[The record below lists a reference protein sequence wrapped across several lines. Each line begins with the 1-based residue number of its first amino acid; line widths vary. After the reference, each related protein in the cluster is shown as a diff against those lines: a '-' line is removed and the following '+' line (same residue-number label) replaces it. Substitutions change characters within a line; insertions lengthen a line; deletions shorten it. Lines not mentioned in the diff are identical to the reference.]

1 MRTGCSDREAMKGT
15 LGISLLGIGHP
26 APKRSMPATDTAMR
40 LTQRGR
46 AGLVLLL
53 EAHECAQELARTP
66 WDFAVEIQSLR
77 EQGLTSTDFRWLAC
91 KGYVGHAQEVTSVGE
106 KARAFQPDAA
116 MAFSDRT
123 CFVLT
128 DDGVDFVRRSF
139 GQPASDHVPV
149 DEEHHSSPKENQAD
163 LVPTWDHD
171 RQELRMGRIV
181 IKQFK
186 APAANQE
193 MILAAFQEEGWPPRI
208 DDPLPQNSDQDPKR
222 RLHDTINSLNR
233 NQKHPL
239 VRFLGDGSGQGV
251 RWDLAKPLS
260 LTGTV

>member
-1 MRTGCSDREAMKGT
+1 MKGSI
-15 LGISLLGIGHP
+15 GISLLGMGDP
-26 APKRSMPATDTAMR
+26 APKRPVPETDTAMR
-40 LTQRGR
+40 LSQRGR
-46 AGLVLLL
+46 AALVLLL
-53 EAHECAQELARTP
+53 EARECAQELARTP

-91 KGYVGHAQEVTSVGE
+91 KGYVGHAQEVTSIGE

-116 MAFSDRT
+116 MSFSDRT

-128 DDGVDFVRRSF
+128 EEGVNFVLRGL
-139 GQPASDHVPV
+139 GQPASQRVPV
-149 DEEHHSSPKENQAD
+149 DEEPTSPPEVNQVE

-208 DDPLPQNSDQDPKR
+208 DDPLPPNSDQDPKR

-233 NQKHPL
+233 NQKHAL
-239 VRFLGDGSGQGV
+239 VRFLGDGSGQGI
-251 RWDLAKPLS
+251 RWDRAKPLS
-260 LTGTV
+260 WTGTV